1 MRFLK
6 TLSLTSWIFIAL
18 VLGVLLG
25 IFFPDFSK
33 NLSPIS
39 NIFLRLIK
47 SIVGPLLFGT
57 LVYGIAS
64 AGELKTMGRIAVKS
78 LVYFE
83 VVTTLALVIGL
94 VLVNAFR
101 PGSGS
106 TITGDAGSG
115 STLARQPVSLTQIIE
130 HAVPSNIFESLAQN
144 DVLQMVV
151 FFFLFGAAC
160 SAITIACGRF
170 TSRVS

>member
-1 MRFLK
+1 MRFVRI
-6 TLSLTSWIFIAL
+6 SLTSWIFIAL
-18 VLGVLLG
+18 VAGILLG
-25 IFFPDFSK
+25 AFFPEFSRH
-33 NLSPIS
+33 LAPIS

-94 VLVNAFR
+94 VVVNGFR
-101 PGSGS
+101 PGSGL
-106 TITGDAGSG
+106 TITGDAGSPP
-115 STLARQPVSLTQIIE
+115 T
-130 HAVPSNIFESLAQN
+130 
-144 DVLQMVV
+144 
-151 FFFLFGAAC
+151 
-160 SAITIACGRF
+160 
-170 TSRVS
+170 